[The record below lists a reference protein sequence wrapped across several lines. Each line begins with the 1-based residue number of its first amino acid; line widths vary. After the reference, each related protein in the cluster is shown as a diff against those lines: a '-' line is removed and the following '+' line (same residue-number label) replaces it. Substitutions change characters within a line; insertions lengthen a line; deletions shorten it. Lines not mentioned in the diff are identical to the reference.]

1 MDLLLALLL
10 AIRIDACVTNPE
22 ACELPGDSG
31 TRWERM
37 GEPLPEGQDLI
48 FRIDE
53 RVVEED
59 TEEPRE
65 SWELDSE
72 EDW

>member
-1 MDLLLALLL
+1 MGLLIAWLL

-22 ACELPGDSG
+22 ACEIPGDSG

-53 RVVEED
+53 AVVEED
-59 TEEPRE
+59 AQEPLE
-65 SWELDSE
+65 LWEQDSE